1 MKKSLSIILSVMWA
15 FTVGCNREGREMLQ
29 DDGQVEFSIM
39 MGTKAGSPGDV
50 TYSALL
56 LDRNS
61 LLYTGFNGSYRQKDA
76 KAWMTPCQVDASGV
90 WIADDS
96 RYGLRANVPSG
107 VNSFQLT
114 VVSPAVAPNWHVLA
128 VADPP
133 TPEKW
138 GYNLTRS
145 GDGLY
150 ISKPVQVTVN
160 GNHLNRKYVYEFPQ
174 DNLLIDRRARI
185 TVKFQCGDD
194 LTQVHVKKVEM
205 KDVYQDA
212 KFNLATD
219 SIEQMTADPV
229 GDVLYPDTD
238 PQIDL
243 LHGEAATTVVSDY
256 YMFALNYVARDDEYH
271 YVYTIPRLLITMA
284 DDSQVSVPF
293 YHRLLPQYSYTYT
306 LTINSAFVKLDASVE
321 PWHGYDAQDV
331 VIEQPVTGTFAIT
344 PATEWIDGGG
354 DTGTI

>member
-1 MKKSLSIILSVMWA
+1 MNRRIIYIVITASLAAGCSRVQDRQQPDDGMVEFA
-15 FTVGCNREGREMLQ
+15 FTGLA
-29 DDGQVEFSIM
+29 
-39 MGTKAGSPGDV
+39 TKAGAPSDV
-50 TYSALL
+50 TYRMLL
-56 LDRNS
+56 LDVTSR
-61 LLYTGFNGSYRQKDA
+61 LYTGYNGSYRQKDA
-76 KAWMTPCQVDASGV
+76 KDWMTPCQVSAAGV
-90 WIADDS
+90 WMADDS
-96 RYGLRANVPSG
+96 NYGLRANAAST
-107 VNSFQLT
+107 NRFCLT
-114 VVSPAVAPNWHVLA
+114 VVSPAKSPDWDVPASAPE
-128 VADPP
+128 PR
-133 TPEKW
+133 KR
-138 GYNLTRS
+138 GYSLTRG
-145 GDGLY
+145 GDEFF
-150 ISKPVQVTVN
+150 ISHPVEVTVN

-185 TVKFQCGDD
+185 TVRFQCGDD

-243 LHGEAATTVVSDY
+243 LHGAAPTTVTSDY
-256 YMFALNYVARDDEYH
+256 YLFALNYVARDEEYH
-271 YVYTIPRLLITMA
+271 YIYTIPRLLITMA

-306 LTINSAFVKLDASVE
+306 LTINSAFVKLDTSVE
-321 PWHGYDAQDV
+321 PWHGYDAQDA
-331 VIEQPVTGTFAIT
+331 VIEEPVTGTFAIT
-344 PATEWIDGGG
+344 PAADWIDGGG